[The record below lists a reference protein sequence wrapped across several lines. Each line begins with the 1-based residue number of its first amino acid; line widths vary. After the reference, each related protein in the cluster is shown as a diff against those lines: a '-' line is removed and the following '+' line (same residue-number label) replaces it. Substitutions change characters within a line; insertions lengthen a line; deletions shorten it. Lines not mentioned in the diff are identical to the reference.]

1 LREIIIAAVAL
12 GALVG
17 ISSLVSYSSANERVI
32 RSAIS
37 LIVLFTVASP
47 VVSAAGRLVDLYES
61 GAFEVGDVEITGGAY
76 DEVSERAF
84 CEGVAKYVWQVSG
97 IDREQVRVLVYGYD
111 AQEVKCENIKIILGE
126 GGALVD
132 HRRLRERV
140 LSEIMNGKGE
150 CTVEISVY

>member
-1 LREIIIAAVAL
+1 MREIIIAAVAL

-17 ISSLVSYSSANERVI
+17 LSSLVSYSSANERVI

-61 GAFEVGDVEITGGAY
+61 GAFEVGDVEISDGVY

-111 AQEVKCENIKIILGE
+111 AQKVSCENIKIILGE